1 MLFRSEP
8 SLLFM
13 DEPTIGLDIISQK
26 KLRDFIKEYHRK
38 HQSTIL
44 LTSHNMKDVEE
55 LCERIIVINRGTII
69 YDGLICELKE
79 YSKEDDFETTI
90 TKLLERR
97 EL

>member
-1 MLFRSEP
+1 
-8 SLLFM
+8 
-13 DEPTIGLDIISQK
+13 
-26 KLRDFIKEYHRK
+26 
-38 HQSTIL
+38 
-44 LTSHNMKDVEE
+44 MKDVEE